1 MTTHAKSGWSEGLQ
15 QQTREV
21 IEQLP
26 MTPDGNIHFKHHTM
40 GGAYATLGDLCN
52 DRLVLRSKAGAEV
65 QQFDDV
71 EALLQAGW
79 AVD

>member
-1 MTTHAKSGWSEGLQ
+1 MTTHANASWSEGLQ
-15 QQTREV
+15 QQTRDA
-21 IEQLP
+21 IEQPP
-26 MTPDGNIHFKHHTM
+26 MTPDGDIHFKHHTL

-52 DRLVLRSKAGAEV
+52 KRLVLRSKAGAEV

>member
-1 MTTHAKSGWSEGLQ
+1 MTTHANPSWSEGLQ
-15 QQTREV
+15 QQTRDA
-21 IEQLP
+21 IAQLP
-26 MTPDGNIHFKHHTM
+26 MTPDGNIHFKHSTL
-40 GGAYATLGDLCN
+40 GGAFATLGDLCN
-52 DRLVLRSKAGAEV
+52 DRLVLRSKGGAEV